1 MLADR
6 LLPDRR
12 PPDRLSALC
21 TSCGLCCDGTL
32 FTQVPLTA
40 DEAGLLRAR
49 GLTLRALDG
58 RPPALPQRCA
68 ALDGRCCT
76 IYAERPAGCRRY
88 RCMLHAALAGDELEL
103 HEARAL
109 VDETHALIEV
119 LGRAL
124 PAGPGAPVQRA
135 RVAAAAGTLTS
146 EASAALGDVARQLG
160 RHFEREA
167 GRG

>member
-6 LLPDRR
+6 LLG
-12 PPDRLSALC
+12 DRLSALC

-49 GLTLRALDG
+49 GLTLRALDD

-109 VDETHALIEV
+109 VDETHALIAA

-135 RVAAAAGTLTS
+135 RAGCCGGD
-146 EASAALGDVARQLG
+146 ADVGGRAALGDVARQLG